1 MPEGHTIHRL
11 ALEHA
16 RDLVGDRLRV
26 SSPQGRQTAVAAV
39 LDEQVLEQ
47 VEAHG
52 KHLFYHWLCAP
63 ILHVHLGLIGS
74 LRETPMPA
82 PAPGPNVQ
90 LRLAGPRAT
99 ADLMAATTREL
110 IDADRRQ
117 QILDRLGPD
126 PLDPDADPQRAWER
140 LSKRGVPIA
149 AALLDQT
156 IISGVGNVYR
166 AEALFVTGIHPE
178 RPANS
183 LTRDEFDRLW
193 QTLVTMLHQGVD
205 DRRIITVHPSERTQ
219 TGGVQDGETV
229 APEDAFYVYKQQH
242 CRRCGSPIQTWP
254 LGPRRAYACD
264 HCQPRAQREECRRE
278 A

>member
-16 RDLVGDRLRV
+16 RLLVGDRLRV
-26 SSPQGRQTAVAAV
+26 SSPQGRQTAVAEV
-39 LDEQVLEQ
+39 LDNQVLEH
-47 VEAHG
+47 VEARG
-52 KHLFYHWLCAP
+52 KHLFYDWQCAP

-74 LRETPMPA
+74 FREAPSPVPEPDPMI
-82 PAPGPNVQ
+82 Q
-90 LRLAGPRAT
+90 LRVAGPRAT
-99 ADLMAATTREL
+99 FDLRAATTREL

-140 LSKRGVPIA
+140 LSRRGVPIA
-149 AALLDQT
+149 AALLDQN

-178 RPANS
+178 RAASS

-193 QTLVTMLHQGVD
+193 QTLVTMLHQGVE

-219 TGGVQDGETV
+219 TAAQELETV

-242 CRRCGSPIQTWP
+242 CRRCGSPVQTWP
-254 LGPRRAYACD
+254 LGPRRAYACE
-264 HCQPRAQREECRRE
+264 HCQPRT
-278 A
+278 